1 MDELTRI
8 KLLKIMLGASVVT
21 NLLLLAAH
29 QTYERELQ
37 KAETNN
43 KNLGKIGKALINVI
57 EEKHPELILD
67 EELQQTLVDLRFD
80 TIVSNLKGTPS

>member
-1 MDELTRI
+1 MDTETRI
-8 KLLKIMLGASVVT
+8 KLLKIILGISAAT

-29 QTYERELQ
+29 QTYERELR
-37 KAETNN
+37 KSEANN

-80 TIVSNLKGTPS
+80 TIVSNLKGTS